1 MSNPNPG
8 FGLES
13 WCLYGFGAACV
24 VLRFFSR
31 IRRAG
36 IQHIQLDDYFV
47 SFGLVSYT
55 LLCVAF
61 NEILKGVGSNLMTDE
76 EVAQLTP
83 ATTSQRVRASRW
95 VFASEH
101 AMLLTIW
108 SMKAAMLVLYAR
120 LTDGVMQRKVL
131 NGVIVWV
138 VLSFVGDEVALCT
151 ICRPISQYWAV
162 PVNNPQCASYQYYQ
176 IVNAVFNISTDIMLL
191 AVGLPPMLRARLSL
205 QQKLILVVV
214 FGMGSFVVVA
224 AILRAIYCLVPSLV
238 SYIYM
243 NWYFREAS
251 VAVYVTNVPAVWVLL
266 RDIFPGLQRLGRST
280 RETTSGNKGPS
291 HGVACV
297 TPYPTDANLGRNATW
312 MRTAGRGCDGRDL
325 YIIDMDVCP
334 INEAEVTTS
343 SSRLND
349 GHRGQESQKN
359 ASVSSQGGLLGIR
372 RDMTFPVSHI
382 GVKQNV

>member
-1 MSNPNPG
+1 
-8 FGLES
+8 
-13 WCLYGFGAACV
+13 
-24 VLRFFSR
+24 
-31 IRRAG
+31 
-36 IQHIQLDDYFV
+36 
-47 SFGLVSYT
+47 
-55 LLCVAF
+55 
-61 NEILKGVGSNLMTDE
+61 MTDE

-280 RETTSGNKGPS
+280 RETTSGNKRPS

-297 TPYPTDANLGRNATW
+297 TPYLTDANIDRNANW
-312 MRTAGRGCDGRDL
+312 MRTADEDAMVKT
-325 YIIDMDVCP
+325 YMDVHP

-349 GHRGQESQKN
+349 GHRGQKTQNST
-359 ASVSSQGGLLGIR
+359 SVAFRGGLAGIR

-382 GVKQNV
+382 DVKQNV